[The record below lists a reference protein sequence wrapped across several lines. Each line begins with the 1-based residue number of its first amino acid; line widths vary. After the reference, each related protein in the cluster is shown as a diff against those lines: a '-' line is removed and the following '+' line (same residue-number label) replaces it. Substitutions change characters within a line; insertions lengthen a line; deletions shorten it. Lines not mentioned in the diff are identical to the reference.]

1 MHASL
6 YRKVL
11 LPLGLLVL
19 STIIWFTSLRGSPG
33 FQHYHSL
40 VSNRAANSTSTD
52 GQEIEKTI
60 DPFLD
65 YTYEKIIS
73 LSAEK
78 KIAKDPCIDASLRE
92 GGSEVQPVEGTK
104 VLVTG
109 GAGFIGSNLVDRLLQ
124 LGYKVRIFDNLYT
137 GFIRNV
143 PLDNS
148 NVELFV
154 GDILDKNAL
163 EKAMEGIDFGRS
175 FQYGTGITGAWLMIT
190 VYHLAA
196 MSKVVPSLKSS
207 AMARFCT
214 ESNALGSWNVLDAVR
229 VKNGVQKVI
238 YAASST
244 YYGNQPAPHRED
256 MAPDFLTPYAASK
269 YEGELQMQMFD
280 RLFGVPTISMRF
292 FMVYGPRQPSTG
304 AYAIVTGVFA
314 KQASEGKPLTIEGDG
329 SHYRDFIHVHDIV
342 DGLILSQQSSDLG
355 GDVVNLGTGSAYS
368 VQDVANLVSSNQ
380 THLPPRP
387 NDLEGTLADTCKM
400 KRLLGYK
407 PKKNFKTEM
416 AYMAKET
423 MEGNVFM
430 QAWFTPALALSAP
443 HLLPVGSPMFQWP
456 TDPKDLD
463 NLLLA
468 VERTKEKSAADEKS
482 AGRFLSVITLP
493 IDSED
498 EDQTVDLL
506 LNTVFSLVRF
516 GGVKSYIVA
525 ATNDNAL
532 SICLSLNLP
541 CYDAR
546 DTGAPALLLKL
557 VSNGYSVHLA
567 RLGNAYISDVGTALQ
582 KLDKDSSKADVL
594 SADGQGD
601 VFVVS
606 NDRTKALFTEWIRAE
621 LSPEWRNEG
630 WKNLFSTKDWPK
642 LEMSTTHFP
651 IARSCNQAATQA
663 SPSSFCSKGFYIE
676 PRCEESSNSQN
687 ATTTARILK
696 PVGAWHMSEC
706 QDKEHCDRQ
715 QVVPLRWIS
724 HPPDLA
730 SSGGIC

>member
-1 MHASL
+1 MHASF
-6 YRKVL
+6 YKRVL
-11 LPLGLLVL
+11 LPLGLLTV
-19 STIIWFTSLRGSPG
+19 STIITFTSFHGSAHIN
-33 FQHYHSL
+33 FRHIHDTS
-40 VSNRAANSTSTD
+40 RAEVDSRNATRVPVQQN
-52 GQEIEKTI
+52 EKMI
-60 DPFLD
+60 DPLFD

-78 KIAKDPCIDASLRE
+78 QVAKDPCIDVSLPG
-92 GGSEVQPVEGTK
+92 GGSGAQAVEGTK

-109 GAGFIGSNLVDRLLQ
+109 GAGFIGSNLVDRLLE
-124 LGYKVRIFDNLYT
+124 LGYRVRIFDNLYT

-143 PLDNS
+143 PLDNP

-154 GDILDKNAL
+154 GDILDKDAL
-163 EKAMEGIDFGRS
+163 GKAMEGIDF
-175 FQYGTGITGAWLMIT
+175 

-229 VKNGVQKVI
+229 ATGGIQKVI

-280 RLFGVPTISMRF
+280 RLFNVPTISTRF

-342 DGLILSQQSSDLG
+342 EGLILSQQTSGLR
-355 GDVVNLGTGSAYS
+355 GDVINLGTGSAYS
-368 VQDVANLVSSNQ
+368 VQDVANLVSSDQ
-380 THLPPRP
+380 RHVDPRA

-407 PKKNFKTEM
+407 TKKEFKTEM

-430 QAWFTPALALSAP
+430 QPWLIPTLAMSAP
-443 HLLPVGSPMFQWP
+443 HLLPSGSPMFSWP
-456 TDPKDLD
+456 TDATNLD
-463 NLLLA
+463 GLLLA
-468 VERTKEKSAADEKS
+468 IKMVETKTSVGGESN
-482 AGRFLSVITLP
+482 RRLLSVIPLSTNGED
-493 IDSED
+493 ID
-498 EDQTVDLL
+498 QAADLL

-516 GGVKSYIVA
+516 GGATSYIVA
-525 ATNDNAL
+525 ATDDDAL
-532 SICLSLNLP
+532 STCLSHNLP

-546 DTGAPALLLKL
+546 ETSPPALLLRL
-557 VSNGYSVHLA
+557 ATSGYDVYIVHSGSSYVSGVEE
-567 RLGNAYISDVGTALQ
+567 ALQ
-582 KLDKDSSKADVL
+582 KLAKDNGKADVV
-594 SADGQGD
+594 SAEAQGD
-601 VFVVS
+601 VFVIS
-606 NDRTKALFTEWIRAE
+606 NDKTKAAMTHWTRTA
-621 LSPEWRNEG
+621 LSSEKKDDEWRS
-630 WKNLFSTKDWPK
+630 LFSIKSWPK
-642 LEMSTTHFP
+642 LDLSMTTFSSQD
-651 IARSCNQAATQA
+651 SCDSSANSAKKD
-663 SPSSFCSKGFYIE
+663 PLSSFCSKGFYIN
-676 PRCEESSNSQN
+676 PRCEATATLQN
-687 ATTTARILK
+687 ATTVVQTLK
-696 PVGAWHMSEC
+696 SMRVWHMSEC

-715 QVVPLRWIS
+715 QVMPLRWIS

-730 SSGGIC
+730 PSGGMC